1 MTLERNYATWSP
13 PPGFVAMPSQVAGI
27 EVYAPAPKEP
37 TGPESKTFRCPRCA
51 GVISYNASDQ
61 ELVCPYCGYKQP
73 VGARVV
79 GLSAD
84 RFEFTLEALGE
95 SERGWGI
102 ARRSI
107 QCASCNAVF
116 TSGEGELSTTCPF
129 CGSNRVSTQ
138 AGMHDFIRPGDLIPF
153 SVERET
159 CRTSVQAWLGRGW
172 MHPPELRQ
180 VGAVTEFTGI
190 YVPFWIF
197 DADIDAHWR
206 AEVGYQETERYY
218 HDGKWDTRTVIRW
231 RWENGNV
238 HLPLRNQLVSGTSKL
253 SPGLV
258 ERLYPYDLARLTT
271 YDSAYLAGWHAQAYD
286 IPLKPAWEVGKRH
299 MRERAKD
306 ACYDAIPSSHVRNF
320 SMAADLNQERWRYVL
335 LPVYTA
341 AYTFREET
349 YRVLVNGQTG
359 AIAGQKPVS
368 WQRVWLV
375 IAAALAPGILSGLVG
390 LLTTPLG
397 GVGAVIL
404 PVAFVLFL
412 VGLIASIYIF
422 IQAREADQ
430 R

>member
-27 EVYAPAPKEP
+27 EVYAPAPEEP
-37 TGPESKTFRCPRCA
+37 AGPESKTFRCPRCA
-51 GVISYNASDQ
+51 GIISYDAGDQ

-79 GLSAD
+79 GLAAD
-84 RFEFTLEALGE
+84 RFEFTLETLGE

-102 ARRSI
+102 ARQSI

-116 TSGEGELSTTCPF
+116 TSSEGELSTTCPF

-138 AGMHDFIRPGDLIPF
+138 AAMHDTIRPGYLIPF

-159 CRTSVQAWLGRGW
+159 CRTSVRDWLGRGW

-180 VGAVTEFTGI
+180 VGAVAEFTGI

-206 AEVGYQETERYY
+206 AEVGHEHTERHYSN
-218 HDGKWDTRTVIRW
+218 GKWVTHTEIRW
-231 RWENGNV
+231 RWESGDV
-238 HLPLRNQLVSGTSKL
+238 HLPQHNLVVSGSSKL
-253 SPGLV
+253 KADLV
-258 ERLYPYDLARLTT
+258 ERLYPYDLTHLTS
-271 YDSAYLAGWHAQAYD
+271 YDTAYLAGWHAQAYD
-286 IPLKPAWEVGKRH
+286 IPLKPAWEVGKRR
-299 MRERAKD
+299 MREHAKD
-306 ACYDAIPSSHVRNF
+306 ACYDAIHSSHVRNF
-320 SMAADLNQERWRYVL
+320 GMSADLNQERWRYVL
-335 LPVYTA
+335 LPVYSA
-341 AYTFREET
+341 AYTFQGEP

-359 AIAGQKPVS
+359 AIAGRKPVS
-368 WQRVWLV
+368 WQRVWLA
-375 IAAALAPGILSGLVG
+375 IAAALAPGVVSGLVG

-397 GVGAVIL
+397 GVGAVLL

-412 VGLIASIYIF
+412 VGLIVSIYIF
-422 IQAREADQ
+422 VRAREADQ